1 MANVLAELFQN
12 TANAIREKTG
22 EEGSMKPAEFPEKI
36 RSIQTGG
43 TGGTGNAEAD
53 VRPLTVTENGT
64 YYPTENTEIGKT
76 YTFKESYTQT
86 ELQTLFHASANKSE
100 SQATL
105 FIAGTRG
112 AAVSTDG
119 TVYALGFMSEDD
131 GMFIWAPEELI
142 ASGMVAETGWHVYD
156 EINDSYTKTETAPA
170 ITLAEDSFTLYLND
184 ISDLNPLFVLRE
196 YDGFSEVTVNV
207 PETVPE
213 LEEITITENGT
224 YTPSETD
231 GYSKITVNVPT
242 ESANGGSGGN
252 SGGGGTNGEANLISL
267 TATKNGVYHPI
278 EMLETGKTYTLGN
291 EFTQE
296 ELQSFYEASL
306 YGSEDGMYAFLLST
320 SDTLDSVTLGVMY
333 YQGGYGLY
341 ISDGHIWLPEE
352 FTSQMGLS
360 AGWNF
365 GSDLTDLTPAEIPTV
380 TIEDDY
386 ILYTGGNLTALNPL
400 FELKE
405 YDGFSHVEV
414 QVTNSEGRSVKVAE
428 GSYTPTSETEIIT
441 INHNLGFVPDMI
453 IIRGIG
459 KPTAI
464 MQLTS
469 GTFFSPTMV
478 QPSDITAYYHIC
490 QNLNTGGFTLGTGKA
505 DFRENDNL
513 SSYINNVNGISFD
526 VGSSGFVQHMPGAK
540 YTWTAFGNMLT

>member
-86 ELQTLFHASANKSE
+86 ELQTLFHASANKFE
-100 SQATL
+100 SQANL

-131 GMFIWAPEELI
+131 GMYIWAPEELV
-142 ASGMVAETGWHVYD
+142 ATGMVAEMGWHVYD
-156 EINDSYTKTETAPA
+156 ETNDSYTKLETAPS

-184 ISDLNPLFVLRE
+184 ISELNPLFVLRE

-242 ESANGGSGGN
+242 ESANGGN

-267 TATKNGVYHPI
+267 TATKNGVYYPGENVEI
-278 EMLETGKTYTLGN
+278 GKTYTLRN
-291 EFTQE
+291 DYTQE
-296 ELQSFYEASL
+296 ELQAL
-306 YGSEDGMYAFLLST
+306 YGISGGTSEDGVYAWLCDIEDVGTIGIMHDYGMY
-320 SDTLDSVTLGVMY
+320 GV
-333 YQGGYGLY
+333 Y
-341 ISDGHIWLPEE
+341 ISDGHIWLPAEIAE
-352 FTSQMGLS
+352 QMGFTT
-360 AGWNF
+360 GWNF
-365 GSDLTDLTPAEIPTV
+365 GSDLTDLTPTDIPTV
-380 TIEDDY
+380 ELVEGDVVI
-386 ILYTGGNLTALNPL
+386 YTEKLTDLNPL

-428 GSYTPTSETEIIT
+428 GTYTPTSETEIIT

-478 QPSDITAYYHIC
+478 QPSDITAYYHVC
-490 QNLNTGGFTLGTGKA
+490 QNLNTGGFTLGSGKA
-505 DFRENDNL
+505 DFRENNGYN
-513 SSYINNVNGISFD
+513 SYVNNVNGISFD